1 MQGKDLGF
9 AMFGKKSEWDP
20 FFPLNFQA
28 ILNKYFEMNPI
39 HLATH
44 LAYFV

>member
-1 MQGKDLGF
+1 
-9 AMFGKKSEWDP
+9 MFGKELEWHHFFF
-20 FFPLNFQA
+20 FFPFNFQA
-28 ILNKYFEMNPI
+28 ILSKYFGMNHI

>member
-1 MQGKDLGF
+1 
-9 AMFGKKSEWDP
+9 
-20 FFPLNFQA
+20 LNFQA

-44 LAYFV
+44 LAYFVWKHLHSEKLLMTSW